1 MNVEYLAYEEK
12 KSNFKLAFLTRTRS
26 KLLLFMALM
35 LFLLPNLSTTYPIN
49 MTTELRDF
57 DS

>member
-1 MNVEYLAYEEK
+1 MSVECLAYEEK

-26 KLLLFMALM
+26 KLLLLMALM
-35 LFLLPNLSTTYPIN
+35 LFLLPNLLTTYPIN